1 MASKT
6 VTHFYNEIV
15 FLAAKIGELGLP
27 DQFIEAARTKKEE
40 RIEELLDQCEAK
52 YPELWER
59 LLRLYEEYEEAEEPE
74 IFSEEETGEYYK
86 YNPEEIHPLNLCFIL
101 MFSEGNMSD
110 VDIFAQDYWRYLSV
124 TLLEKGY
131 KEIGKEVED
140 ASITSLNYNLLRAYG
155 H

>member
-40 RIEELLDQCEAK
+40 SIEEILYKYEAK

-59 LLRLYEEYEEAEEPE
+59 LLKLYEDYEQAEEPQ
-74 IFSEEETGEYYK
+74 IFSETEEYYK
-86 YNPEEIHPLNLCFIL
+86 YNPEEVHPLNLCFIL
-101 MFSEGNMSD
+101 MLSEGDMTE
-110 VDIFAQDYWRYLSV
+110 VDIFAEDDWRYLSAA
-124 TLLEKGY
+124 LLEKGY
-131 KEIGKEVED
+131 KEMSKEVDE
-140 ASITSLNYNLLRAYG
+140 ASICSLTYNLMRAYG
-155 H
+155 N